1 MWWTASPSSREIQK
15 AGLQSP
21 TGWSHPGVVQYGDC
35 EGDSEEKWPTLRGNL
50 QDLQECWPSEV
61 NRNIQWS
68 SQYCGTD
75 VKPIE
80 DVLME
85 FREYLYDYHLYK
97 RIHFMIF
104 FSSRYIYI
112 IAATSDTNFGRLA
125 KWLTLNSN
133 FHIYLT
139 VLGLTMTA
147 FHGISTIFLASD
159 QFFFDQGKRRYFDQ
173 KRFCTEMYEKNFWF
187 KIL

>member
-1 MWWTASPSSREIQK
+1 
-15 AGLQSP
+15 
-21 TGWSHPGVVQYGDC
+21 
-35 EGDSEEKWPTLRGNL
+35 
-50 QDLQECWPSEV
+50 
-61 NRNIQWS
+61 
-68 SQYCGTD
+68 
-75 VKPIE
+75 
-80 DVLME
+80 
-85 FREYLYDYHLYK
+85 
-97 RIHFMIF
+97 MIF
-104 FSSRYIYI
+104 ISSRYIYI

-173 KRFCTEMYEKNFWF
+173 KRFCTEMYEKNFWV
-187 KIL
+187 KILVQNWLHTCMIFSLSETASRAKKSDPRYSNAYLYGNDVYVHVSRNLCDLVFENWVSRKETVFYSQ